1 MIRAALQGPRPAY
14 IYDLAVVRERVA
26 ALRAALPEGTRIAY
40 AMKANGH
47 PAVVRAALD
56 AADGLEV
63 ASTGEL
69 QAATDE
75 LRAATDELQ
84 AAAGGLGTATG
95 KLVLFSGPAKSD
107 EGLRAAVAGGAVIN
121 VESLHELRRLPAGAR
136 ICLRVNREH
145 AALPGTHR
153 MTGAATQFGLAEDD
167 LERAVHT
174 ARRGGH
180 EVLGFHLHAVSNNLD
195 AAAHGAYIDD
205 CIAWAQ
211 RQQGPLGVAD
221 PWVNVGGGFGVDVT
235 GAAGFDL
242 AALKIERKITPG
254 RLIVEPGRFV
264 AAEAGWY
271 ATEVVDVKRS
281 HGTWFAVVR
290 GGTHHFRLP
299 ASWGYSHPFTVL
311 PVDDWPYGFERPEVR
326 DARVTVAG
334 EQCNPRDVL
343 SRDEPV
349 QRLRAGDVLLYARTG
364 AYGWEVAHHDFLKL
378 EHPAFTVLDPGAT
391 G

>member
-1 MIRAALQGPRPAY
+1 VSLLRVAAAAERSAVSPAPRVIRAALQGPRPAY

-63 ASTGEL
+63 ASL
-69 QAATDE
+69 QE
-75 LRAATDELQ
+75 LRAATGE
-84 AAAGGLGTATG
+84 
-95 KLVLFSGPAKSD
+95 LVLFSGPAKSD

-167 LERAVHT
+167 LEQAVHT

-205 CIAWAQ
+205 CIAWAH
-211 RQQGPLGVAD
+211 RQQGPLGLAD

-235 GAAGFDL
+235 GAARFDL

-378 EHPAFTVLDPGAT
+378 EHPAFTVLDSDASG
-391 G
+391 